1 MDIRLHFT
9 EQGQGQPLVLLH
21 GNGEDSA
28 FFARQVPFFANNYR
42 TIAVDTRGHGTSP
55 RGTAPFTLDQ
65 FACDLEAFLDEQGI
79 DEAILLGF
87 SDGANIALL
96 FALAHPDRVK
106 ALVLNG
112 GNLFPEGLT
121 EATRA
126 ADQAEYRK
134 ALAEGDERTLE
145 LLRLMMDEPHIDPS
159 SLASLDMPCLVV
171 AGTDDMIADEHTR
184 LIADSIPGAQLAIIE
199 GTHFV
204 AAEDPAAFNRV
215 VADFLT
221 GTA

>member
-1 MDIRLHFT
+1 
-9 EQGQGQPLVLLH
+9 
-21 GNGEDSA
+21 
-28 FFARQVPFFANNYR
+28 
-42 TIAVDTRGHGTSP
+42 VDTRGHGTSP